1 MAYKVEHYDDSFSQ
15 HGTLEEAIEEA
26 GKRLEPWRD
35 GKDFIG
41 RQTFDPSEEGGMY
54 AFVCNECCEATDA
67 ESYITLVEEKLET
80 LPPADDAWVRANG
93 TTTFGGD

>member
-1 MAYKVEHYDDSFSQ
+1 MAYKVEHYDDTVS
-15 HGTLEEAIEEA
+15 HHETLEEAIEEA

-41 RQTFDPSEEGGMY
+41 RQKWDPDEEGGMY
-54 AFVCNECCEATDA
+54 VFVCTEFCEDTDA
-67 ESYITLVEEKLET
+67 ESYITLVEKPVEL
-80 LPPADDAWVRANG
+80 LPADDAWARANG